1 VTFYEVVKFDGSLI
15 LNYWGPYLDSHIFK
29 IIETAFTANRELAIE
44 HDLDPTN
51 SVNDALIASEETI
64 DGLLDLMADYDQR
77 MRGKGYPENVA
88 KKNIGDIQQRYFKI
102 IQARAENEIALFNM
116 PKKNTVKLPL
126 TESHDIWWFIRNCHR
141 SLYFKYLFFLLTVAL
156 FIFSLGFAFG
166 RNNTV
171 VKIYDAVKS
180 FAIIQTTTPTT
191 TPQNNNKNNK

>member
-1 VTFYEVVKFDGSLI
+1 
-15 LNYWGPYLDSHIFK
+15 
-29 IIETAFTANRELAIE
+29 
-44 HDLDPTN
+44 
-51 SVNDALIASEETI
+51 
-64 DGLLDLMADYDQR
+64 MADYDQR